1 MEEETDMSLWYAELA
16 KYYELSNA
24 SFTESLA
31 ILSNNIDVVKQ
42 DVSAPKA
49 LVALYNLNGE
59 YDEAI
64 QFLNTHHFRTWE
76 GGQEIYCHYVDTH
89 TLKAIELIND
99 KEYESSITHLDSAL
113 LYPENLEVGKASDG
127 ERNALIYYYLGE
139 AYTKMGKSKKARESY
154 QKSVASEN

>member
-1 MEEETDMSLWYAELA
+1 MVEKNLAFGAFYHENNNDKAITYLRSAMEEETDMSLWYAELA

-76 GGQEIYCHYVDTH
+76 GGREIYWHYVDTH

-113 LYPENLEVGKASDG
+113 LYPENLEVGQASDG
-127 ERNALIYYYLGE
+127 
-139 AYTKMGKSKKARESY
+139 
-154 QKSVASEN
+154 